1 MAGRKFEPL
10 WHSSIP
16 DREKK
21 LAVAGCEDFGRE
33 EVRWYPLYSGV
44 EVVVSLS
51 LQRVESGALWREVR
65 KNARKKMKRVET
77 QAASVKVSEMVDAL
91 SQSNGRCVL
100 D

>member
-51 LQRVESGALWREVR
+51 LQRVESGVQVIENKGAYLRSLARSAQE
-65 KNARKKMKRVET
+65 RKKEDEE
-77 QAASVKVSEMVDAL
+77 S
-91 SQSNGRCVL
+91 
-100 D
+100 